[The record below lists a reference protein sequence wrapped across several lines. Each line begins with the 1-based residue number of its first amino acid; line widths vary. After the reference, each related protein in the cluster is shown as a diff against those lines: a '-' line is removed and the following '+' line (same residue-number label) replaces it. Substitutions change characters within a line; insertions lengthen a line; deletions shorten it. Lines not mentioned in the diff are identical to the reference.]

1 MVELCLLYNQAIKIL
16 NLIYQFNIIRA
27 ELPSSS
33 SLDIRGNFDGI
44 ILCPNLLIDKNLCIS
59 LKYIYDYYIID
70 VGFYICFLGISI

>member
-1 MVELCLLYNQAIKIL
+1 MKMVEVCLLYNQANKIL
-16 NLIYQFNIIRA
+16 NLIYQFNIIRT

-59 LKYIYDYYIID
+59 LKYIYDYYIIE
-70 VGFYICFLGISI
+70 